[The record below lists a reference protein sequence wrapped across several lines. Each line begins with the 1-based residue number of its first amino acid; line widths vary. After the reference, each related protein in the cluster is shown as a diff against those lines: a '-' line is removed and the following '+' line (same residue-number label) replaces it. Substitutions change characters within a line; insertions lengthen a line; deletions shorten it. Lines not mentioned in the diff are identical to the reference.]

1 MSATHTDPFR
11 LDGKVAVVTGGGGG
25 LGSLAARAFAAAGAD
40 VAVVGRTAGTLQAVV
55 DGVRGK
61 GRRAE
66 AVVADV
72 THSAEVNRMVEQV
85 VGAFGRID
93 VLFNNAGV
101 TSPKTVV
108 ELTDEDWHRIMDT
121 SATGAFYCARAA
133 VPVMMRQG
141 EGCIINMGS
150 ILSARGMA
158 RRTAYSAAKAAV
170 TNLTRALALELGPHG
185 IRVNAIAPTV
195 IVTDLNREL
204 VRTQPQLY
212 QAVLDRTPLGR
223 LGEPEDLAGALV
235 FLASSASRFVTG
247 QTLFVDGGYTAG

>member
-1 MSATHTDPFR
+1 
-11 LDGKVAVVTGGGGG
+11 V
-25 LGSLAARAFAAAGAD
+25 
-40 VAVVGRTAGTLQAVV
+40 VVGRTGASLQAAA
-55 DGVRGK
+55 DAVRGI
-61 GRRAE
+61 GRRA
-66 AVVADV
+66 AAIVADV
-72 THSAEVNRMVEQV
+72 TRSADVNRMVERA
-85 VGAFGRID
+85 VGEFGRID
-93 VLFNNAGV
+93 ILLNNAGV

-121 SATGAFYCARAA
+121 SATGAFYCARAVA
-133 VPVMMRQG
+133 PVMMRQR
-141 EGCIINMGS
+141 EGAIISMGS

-158 RRTAYSAAKAAV
+158 QRTAYSAAKAAV
-170 TNLTRALALELGPHG
+170 ANFTRALALELGPHG

-223 LGEPEDLAGALV
+223 LGEPEDIAGALV
-235 FLASSASRFVTG
+235 FLASPAARFITG

>member
-1 MSATHTDPFR
+1 MDALPSLR

-25 LGSLAARAFAAAGAD
+25 LGRLAARAFAAAGAD
-40 VAVVGRTAGTLQAVV
+40 VVVVGRTGASLQAAA
-55 DGVRGK
+55 DAVRGI
-61 GRRAE
+61 GRRA
-66 AVVADV
+66 AAIVADV
-72 THSAEVNRMVEQV
+72 TRSTDVNRMVERAV
-85 VGAFGRID
+85 DEFGRID
-93 VLFNNAGV
+93 ILLNNAGV

-121 SATGAFYCARAA
+121 SATGAFYCARAVA
-133 VPVMMRQG
+133 PVMMRQR
-141 EGCIINMGS
+141 EGAIISMGS

-158 RRTAYSAAKAAV
+158 NRTAYSAAKAAV
-170 TNLTRALALELGPHG
+170 ANLTRALALELGPHG

-204 VRTQPQLY
+204 VRTQPRLY

-223 LGEPEDLAGALV
+223 LGEPEDIAGALV
-235 FLASSASRFVTG
+235 FLASPAARFVTG

>member
-1 MSATHTDPFR
+1 MDALPSMR

-25 LGSLAARAFAAAGAD
+25 LGRLAAHAFAAAGAD
-40 VAVVGRTAGTLQAVV
+40 VVVVGRTAASLEAAADAV
-55 DGVRGK
+55 RSS
-61 GRRAE
+61 GRRA
-66 AVVADV
+66 AAIVADV
-72 THSAEVNRMVEQV
+72 TRSADVNRMVERA
-85 VGAFGRID
+85 VGEFGRID
-93 VLFNNAGV
+93 ILLNNAGV

-121 SATGAFYCARAA
+121 SATGAFYCARAVA
-133 VPVMMRQG
+133 PVMMRQR
-141 EGCIINMGS
+141 EGAIISMGS

-158 RRTAYSAAKAAV
+158 NRTAYSAAKAAV
-170 TNLTRALALELGPHG
+170 ANLTRALALELGPHG

-204 VRTQPQLY
+204 VRTQPRLY

-223 LGEPEDLAGALV
+223 LGEPEDIAGALV
-235 FLASSASRFVTG
+235 FLASPAARFVTG